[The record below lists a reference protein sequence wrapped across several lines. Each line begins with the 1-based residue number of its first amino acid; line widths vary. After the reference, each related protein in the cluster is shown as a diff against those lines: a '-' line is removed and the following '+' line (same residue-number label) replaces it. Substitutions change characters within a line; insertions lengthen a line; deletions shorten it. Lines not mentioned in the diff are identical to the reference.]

1 MKSYLSFVS
10 STVLSG
16 TLKLF
21 TMCIKLPMSMGYK
34 RFEIPRNVTKV

>member
-21 TMCIKLPMSMGYK
+21 TMCIQ
-34 RFEIPRNVTKV
+34 VTAFAATVGAAREAAAE